1 MTDIPTGTVTF
12 LFTDIEGST
21 RLWEND
27 PVTMERSLAAHDEA
41 LRAVFD
47 KHSGHV
53 FATGGDGF
61 CVAFTRPEQAALA
74 AVAAQ
79 RAVGSIDVP
88 FLVRMAIHAGVADER
103 DGDYFGPV
111 VNRVARLLEVANG
124 GQVVAS
130 GSVAG
135 LIDLSRIDGM
145 TLTDLGQH
153 RLRDLTSPERIH
165 ALHHP
170 SLRRVTTPIRTLDT
184 VPNNLPAQVSSFVGR
199 DQELAEAEKLLAGA
213 RLLTVTGVGGAG
225 KTRLVIQLSAQLL
238 DDFPDGVWLV
248 ELAPVSDPERLTA
261 AVASTLGV
269 VDRADRDLSDV
280 LLERLRGSNELIVL
294 DNCEHVVDAAAHLAD
309 RILQGAPGVKLV
321 ATSRELL
328 GVRGEVPFQ
337 LRSMAMPSEAT
348 PLSEALHHD
357 AVRLFAERA
366 AAVSPGFRITSETL
380 SPVIEIVR
388 RLDGMPLGLELAAA
402 RIRVMSPAQIAAR
415 LNDSFRLLTG
425 GSRTALPRQQT
436 LEAAIDWSY
445 QLLDDEERH
454 LFRRLSVFQ
463 GSFRLESAEDVCGFD
478 PLDSWDVLDL
488 LAKLV
493 DKSLVATVE
502 VGDEVRYRMLETLR
516 QFARERLAEEGESD
530 TLGRRHLDHFRKLAE
545 TTIYDIRGPEE
556 VRIITGLRSDHD
568 NLRRAIRWAI
578 DVGDAE
584 AAQVTAGSCY
594 RFWFMEDFFVEGRRW
609 CEEALSLAEPA
620 GQAGGRA
627 LLGAGTLAIALGD
640 IPEASRQLELA
651 EVLLAEAGDPLATA
665 ARGNFIATLMATGR
679 TEEAI
684 PMLEAQIRGSADETT
699 SIVTRSNLA
708 HAYHDQGDFENLE
721 RILTDLESDALA
733 AKSMILAVDGFHQL
747 ASHRL
752 ILGQLQLASRACER
766 MVERNEDPCWYP
778 GLSQALAGR
787 ILSAEGQPVE
797 GLQLFKQGME
807 RFAREPSY
815 QDLGSQVRGLLSEW
829 ALAFERSGH
838 HEAAAV
844 LLGADDAG
852 FRGGIVRYSHNQ
864 ARYDEVADQ
873 IVAAI
878 GQPAFEGARDRG
890 RTLSFGEAIQYGLSG
905 SAAS

>member
-21 RLWEND
+21 RLWEDD
-27 PVTMERSLAAHDEA
+27 PATMERSLASHDEA
-41 LRAVFD
+41 LRGVFD
-47 KHSGHV
+47 DHSGHV

-61 CVAFTRPEQAALA
+61 CVAFARPEQAARA
-74 AVAAQ
+74 AIAAQ
-79 RAVGSIDVP
+79 QAVGSIDVP
-88 FLVRMAIHAGVADER
+88 FLVRMALHAGVADER

-130 GSVAG
+130 GAVAG
-135 LIDLSRIDGM
+135 LIDVSRMDGV
-145 TLTDLGQH
+145 TLADLGQH
-153 RLRDLTSPERIH
+153 RLRDLASPERIH
-165 ALHHP
+165 ALHHT
-170 SLRRVTTPIRTLDT
+170 SLPRVATAIRTLDT

-225 KTRLVIQLSAQLL
+225 KTRLVIQLAAQLL

-261 AVASTLGV
+261 AVANTLGV

-280 LLERLRGSNELIVL
+280 LLDRLRGSSELIVL

-337 LRSMAMPSEAT
+337 LRSMAMPSETT

-366 AAVSPGFRITSETL
+366 EAVSPGFRITSENL

-402 RIRVMSPAQIAAR
+402 RVRVMSAAQIAAR
-415 LNDSFRLLTG
+415 LNDTFRLLTG

-445 QLLDDEERH
+445 QLLDDQERN

-463 GSFRLESAEDVCGFD
+463 GSFRLESAEEVCGFD
-478 PLDSWDVLDL
+478 PLDSWAVLDL

-516 QFARERLAEEGESD
+516 QFARERLADEGESD

-545 TTIYDIRGPEE
+545 TTIYEVRGPDEI
-556 VRIITGLRSDHD
+556 RIITGLRADHD

-584 AAQVTAGSCY
+584 AAQATAGSCY
-594 RFWFMEDFFVEGRRW
+594 RFWYMDDFLVEGRRW
-609 CEEALSLAEPA
+609 CEEALELAEPA

-627 LLGAGTLAIALGD
+627 LLGAGTLAMALGD
-640 IPEASRQLELA
+640 IPEASRHLELA
-651 EVLLAEAGDPLATA
+651 EVLLTEAGDPLSAA
-665 ARGNFIATLMATGR
+665 ARGNYIQTLMATGR

-684 PMLEAQIRGSADETT
+684 PMLESQIQGLADETI
-699 SIVTRSNLA
+699 SIISLSNLSV
-708 HAYHDQGDFENLE
+708 AYHDRGDFENLE
-721 RILTDLESDALA
+721 RVLTDLESRALA
-733 AKSMILAVDGFHQL
+733 AKSMILAVDGFHQI

-752 ILGQLQLASRACER
+752 FLGQLQLSRRACER
-766 MVERNEDPCWYP
+766 MVERNEDPCWFS
-778 GLSQALAGR
+778 GLSEALTGR

-797 GLQLFKQGME
+797 GLESFKQGME

-815 QDLGSQVRGLLSEW
+815 QDLASVVRGLLSEW
-829 ALAFERSGH
+829 ALVFERNRD
-838 HEAAAV
+838 HEVAAV

-852 FRGGIVRYSHNQ
+852 YRGEMVRHSYMQ
-864 ARYDEVADQ
+864 ARYDEVADR
-873 IVAAI
+873 IVGAI
-878 GQPAFEGARDRG
+878 GQPAFEAARDRG
-890 RTLSFGEAIQYGLSG
+890 RTMSFGEAIQYALKS
-905 SAAS
+905 

>member
-27 PVTMERSLAAHDEA
+27 PVTMEKSLAAHDEA

-47 KHSGHV
+47 DHAGHV

-61 CVAFTRPEQAALA
+61 CVAFTRPEQAAMA

-79 RAVGSIDVP
+79 QTVGSLNVP

-103 DGDYFGPV
+103 AGDYFGPV

-135 LIDLSRIDGM
+135 LIDLSRMDGL

-153 RLRDLTSPERIH
+153 RLRDLASPETIH

-170 SLRRVTTPIRTLDT
+170 SLPRVSTAIRTLDT

-261 AVASTLGV
+261 AVANTLGV

-280 LLERLRGSNELIVL
+280 LLDRLKGSSELIVL
-294 DNCEHVVDAAAHLAD
+294 DNCEHVVDAAARLAD
-309 RILQGAPGVKLV
+309 RILQGAPGVKLI

-348 PLSEALHHD
+348 PLNEARHHD

-366 AAVSPGFRITSETL
+366 SAVSPGFRVTSETL
-380 SPVIEIVR
+380 APVIEIVR

-402 RIRVMSPAQIAAR
+402 RIRVMSAAQIAAR

-445 QLLDDEERH
+445 QLLDEPERT

-463 GSFRLESAEDVCGFD
+463 GSFRLESAEEVCGFD
-478 PLDSWDVLDL
+478 PLESWDVLDL

-502 VGDEVRYRMLETLR
+502 VGDEVRYRLLETLR
-516 QFARERLAEEGESD
+516 QFARERLAEDGESD
-530 TLGRRHLDHFRKLAE
+530 TLGGRHLDHFRKLAE
-545 TTIYDIRGPEE
+545 TTIFEVRGPDET
-556 VRIITGLRSDHD
+556 RTITGLRADHD

-578 DVGDAE
+578 DIGDAE
-584 AAQVTAGSCY
+584 AAQATAGSCY

-609 CEEALSLAEPA
+609 CEEALELAEPA

-627 LLGAGTLAIALGD
+627 LLGAGTLAMALGD
-640 IPEASRQLELA
+640 IPEASRQLQLA
-651 EVLLAEAGDPLATA
+651 DVLLSEAGDQLSVA
-665 ARGNFIATLMATGR
+665 ARGNYIQTLVVTGR

-684 PMLEAQIRGSADETT
+684 PLLERQIQGSTDDAVLVISLT
-699 SIVTRSNLA
+699 NLSY
-708 HAYHDQGDFENLE
+708 AYHENGDFESLE
-721 RILTDLESDALA
+721 RVLTDLESRALA
-733 AKSMILAVDGFHQL
+733 AQSMILSVNGLHQL
-747 ASHRL
+747 ATHRL
-752 ILGQLQLASRACER
+752 FLGQLELASQACEQ
-766 MVERNEDPCWYP
+766 MIERNEDPCWYP
-778 GLSQALAGR
+778 GLNQLLTGQ
-787 ILSAEGQPVE
+787 ILSAAGETLE
-797 GLQLFKQGME
+797 GLEAFKQGME

-815 QDLGSQVRGLLSEW
+815 QDLASLVRGMLLEW
-829 ALAFERSGH
+829 ALVFERSGDR
-838 HEAAAV
+838 EVAAI
-844 LLGADDAG
+844 LLGADDLG
-852 FRGGIVRYSHNQ
+852 YEGDLIRYNFMQ
-864 ARYDEVADQ
+864 ARYDEVAGR
-873 IVAAI
+873 IVGAI
-878 GQPAFEGARDRG
+878 GQPAFEAARDRG
-890 RTLSFGEAIQYGLSG
+890 RTMSFGEAIHYALK
-905 SAAS
+905 A